1 MTSCERIRAD
11 AAGLAALPA
20 GDTERREAFSCT
32 GVLRLRAR
40 ARRGRAFAAGAV
52 AGVPALQLTCLAHT
66 SLPHLLVFHVGGVL
80 LATAVAGSAWE
91 LIRRTSKA

>member
-1 MTSCERIRAD
+1 MRVD
-11 AAGLAALPA
+11 W
-20 GDTERREAFSCT
+20 
-32 GVLRLRAR
+32 LRAQGACR
-40 ARRGRAFAAGAV
+40 PRPSTRKASRLAV
-52 AGVPALQLTCLAHT
+52 AGVAALQLTCLAHT